1 MDVKHIY
8 YKEPLCFLKRKC
20 KYKKI
25 YIPNDIIN
33 IIIDKLNRYEDK
45 NNFSMTNSFIYKNYH
60 ERVKIYKLEKYLN
73 KDYIRFYNLLQIYD
87 YEKEDLEYL
96 KKICID
102 AVSKPP
108 TVWLNDFVGYA
119 DLRFIFELMYHYD
132 IINKYLIRQS
142 CLIKNFFRD
151 IKQCIV
157 KNNRL
162 LTLKNINNMDP
173 GNILSLKKSFNP
185 CSDKNKGKWVKLLN

>member
-1 MDVKHIY
+1 MDITNIIY
-8 YKEPLCFLKRKC
+8 TEPLCFYKRKC
-20 KYKKI
+20 KK
-25 YIPNDIIN
+25 DIICIPDEIVN
-33 IIIDKLNRYEDK
+33 LIMDKLDRYDDK
-45 NNFSMTNSFIYKNYH
+45 NNFSMVNSFIYKNYH
-60 ERVKIYKLEKYLN
+60 KRVKIYKLEKYLN
-73 KDYIRFYNLLQIYD
+73 KDYIRFYNLLQIYEYD
-87 YEKEDLEYL
+87 KEDLEYL

-102 AVSKPP
+102 SVSKPP
-108 TVWLNDFVGYA
+108 TIWLNDFVGYA

-132 IINKYLIRQS
+132 IINKYVIRKS

-173 GNILSLKKSFNP
+173 GNILSLKKNFNP
-185 CSDKNKGKWVKLLN
+185 CSYKNKDKWIKLLN

>member
-1 MDVKHIY
+1 MEVTNIIY
-8 YKEPLCFLKRKC
+8 TEPLCFLKRKC
-20 KYKKI
+20 KKEI
-25 YIPNDIIN
+25 IGIPDEMVNLIM
-33 IIIDKLNRYEDK
+33 DKLDRYDDK
-45 NNFSMTNSFIYKNYH
+45 NNFSMVNSFIYKNYH
-60 ERVKIYKLEKYLN
+60 KRVKIYKLEKFLN
-73 KDYIRFYNLLQIYD
+73 KDYIRFYNLLQIYE

-96 KKICID
+96 KKICIKS
-102 AVSKPP
+102 VSEPP

-132 IINKYLIRQS
+132 IINKYVIRQS

-173 GNILSLKKSFNP
+173 GNILSLKKNFNP
-185 CSDKNKGKWVKLLN
+185 CSYKNKDKWVKLLN

>member
-8 YKEPLCFLKRKC
+8 YKDPLCFQRRKC
-20 KYKKI
+20 KYKNI
-25 YIPNDIIN
+25 YVPNDIIN

-60 ERVKIYKLEKYLN
+60 KRVKIYKLEKYLN
-73 KDYIRFYNLLQIYD
+73 KDYIRFYNLLQIYE

-96 KKICID
+96 KKICIKS
-102 AVSKPP
+102 VSEPP
-108 TVWLNDFVGYA
+108 TIWLNDSVGYA

-132 IINKYLIRQS
+132 IINKYTINKGYLPTI
-142 CLIKNFFRD
+142 FFRD

-162 LTLKNINNMDP
+162 LTLKNINNMGPDY
-173 GNILSLKKSFNP
+173 ILSLKKSFNP

>member
-1 MDVKHIY
+1 MDIKHIY
-8 YKEPLCFLKRKC
+8 YKDPLCFLKRKC
-20 KYKKI
+20 KKEI
-25 YIPNDIIN
+25 ICIPDEIVNLIM
-33 IIIDKLNRYEDK
+33 DKLVRYEDK
-45 NNFSMTNSFIYKNYH
+45 NNFSMTNSFIYDNYH
-60 ERVKIYKLEKYLN
+60 NKVKIYKLEKYLN
-73 KDYIRFYNLLQIYD
+73 KDYIRFYNLLQIYE

-102 AVSKPP
+102 AVRGAP
-108 TVWLNDFVGYA
+108 TIWLNDFVGYA

-162 LTLKNINNMDP
+162 LTLKNIENMNQDK
-173 GNILSLKKSFNP
+173 ILSLKKSFNP
-185 CSDKNKGKWVKLLN
+185 CSDKNKDKWVKLLN